1 MLKTRQLVFIFTP
14 ATLLV
19 AVFLFVRVVQYQPL
33 FPKEDK
39 TENPESETL
48 SVPIFPDD
56 PILGNKK
63 AGIGIVAFEDFG
75 CEACKEQTSIFEE
88 LISKYPD
95 AIRIIWKGLPV
106 TQFPHPTELAERYGY
121 CANKQ
126 GMFDAFKNY
135 AFNNSGNL
143 SEASLEIISEEIKL
157 NKEKLAECLES
168 PAAANHIAQTKQI
181 ARILNIQA
189 VPAIFVDGKQ
199 IDPPKNLE
207 GWETLLGLS
216 Q

>member
-1 MLKTRQLVFIFTP
+1 MFIFIP
-14 ATLLV
+14 ATLLA

-39 TENPESETL
+39 TENPESKTL

-63 AGIGIVAFEDFG
+63 AGTGIVAFEDFG
-75 CEACKEQTSIFEE
+75 CEACKEQTAIFEE
-88 LISKYPD
+88 LVNKYPG

-106 TQFPHPTELAERYGY
+106 TQFPYPTELAESYGY

-126 GMFDAFKNY
+126 GMFDIFKTY
-135 AFNNSGNL
+135 AFSNSGNL
-143 SEASLEIISEEIKL
+143 SQTSLDIISEEIKL
-157 NKEKLAECLES
+157 NKEKLTECLES
-168 PAAANHIAQTKQI
+168 PATANHITQTKQI

-189 VPAIFVDGKQ
+189 VPAIFVNGKQ
-199 IDPPKNLE
+199 IDPPKSLE